1 MCILQFVLP
10 TIIEQ
15 TSSCNSYSLSSLT
28 HVWLAKAQAIV
39 DEGLLD
45 MLVNLEE
52 LNEFWSH
59 MLRDYPTHPAASNP
73 QRALPIKLYGAA
85 SPESSM
91 FFRFF

>member
-1 MCILQFVLP
+1 
-10 TIIEQ
+10 
-15 TSSCNSYSLSSLT
+15 
-28 HVWLAKAQAIV
+28 
-39 DEGLLD
+39 

-91 FFRFF
+91 FFRFFLRMVGSFQGTIGGSTISSLLLYHILR